1 MSLRAQPALLASLFL
16 LACAG
21 GSETSATGLSGFV
34 SQGPSSDPT
43 AATMGMGTTGEPTPT
58 SSDTMRETSEGT
70 MRETTTE
77 TPETTDPSGVSLTD
91 PGTTGM
97 LDDTTGADESSS
109 TGPVILCGNA
119 MIDAPEEC
127 DGANLNAMDC
137 ASLGFTGGTL
147 VCTPQCIFD
156 KSMCT
161 SPSCGDMNVDPG
173 EECDCGQQGVNC
185 TAAQLGN
192 AVCTSLP
199 SPNGGNYSAGTLAC
213 NSPGSCSFN
222 KAACTYCGDAV
233 KNGPEVC
240 DAADLGGQSCQ
251 TQGFAGGSLSCSPT
265 CTFQTG
271 GCTNCGNGNVDANE
285 QCDGG
290 NFGGKT
296 CASQDPN
303 KFAGGT
309 LSCSGGCDS
318 VSTAGCNSG
327 NCCNTGGAGACSVAA
342 IKNCVCGGDPFCCNN
357 SWDGLCVSAAKTS
370 CGAQC
375 P

>member
-1 MSLRAQPALLASLFL
+1 MMSLRARLALQTLIASTSL

-21 GSETSATGLSGFV
+21 GSETSASGLSGFV
-34 SQGPSSDPT
+34 TQGPTSDP
-43 AATMGMGTTGEPTPT
+43 ATSAGMTSTGTPT
-58 SSDTMRETSEGT
+58 SSSGDTMRV
-70 MRETTTE
+70 TTTE
-77 TPETTDPSGVSLTD
+77 DMRVTTTESSSTTDTTD
-91 PGTTGM
+91 TGTTGM
-97 LDDTTGADESSS
+97 VDTSSSSGGESSS
-109 TGPVILCGNA
+109 TGPVILCGNG

-137 ASLGFTGGTL
+137 VSLGFSGGTL
-147 VCTPQCIFD
+147 TCTSQCIYD

-161 SPSCGDMNVDPG
+161 SPKCGDSNVDPG
-173 EECDCGQQGVNC
+173 EECDCGQQGANC
-185 TAAQLGN
+185 TAAQLKN
-192 AVCTSLP
+192 MMCTSLP

-213 NSPGSCSFN
+213 NSPGSCSYN

-240 DAADLGGQSCQ
+240 DTADLGGQSCQ
-251 TQGFAGGSLSCSPT
+251 SQGFTGGSLSCSPT
-265 CTFQTG
+265 CSFNTG
-271 GCTNCGNGNVDANE
+271 ACTNCGNGQVDANE
-285 QCDGG
+285 QCDGA

-296 CASQDPN
+296 CASVDPN

-318 VSTAGCNSG
+318 ISTAGCNSG
-327 NCCNTGGAGACSVAA
+327 NCCNTGGAGACSVVN
-342 IKNCVCGGDPFCCNN
+342 IKNCVCANDPFCCNN
-357 SWDGLCVSAAKTS
+357 SWDSLCVSGAKT

>member
-34 SQGPSSDPT
+34 TQGPSSDPT
-43 AATMGMGTTGEPTPT
+43 AATMGMDTTGEPTPT
-58 SSDTMRETSEGT
+58 TGPPMRETTTEE

-77 TPETTDPSGVSLTD
+77 TPDLTTSDSISGTT
-91 PGTTGM
+91 TTGM
-97 LDDTTGADESSS
+97 VDTTGGDESS

-173 EECDCGQQGVNC
+173 EECDCGQQGANC

-192 AVCTSLP
+192 AMCTTLV
-199 SPNGGNYSAGTLAC
+199 SPNGGNYTAGNLAC

-222 KAACTYCGDAV
+222 KAACTYCGDGT
-233 KNGPEVC
+233 KNGPELC

-251 TQGFAGGSLSCSPT
+251 SQGFAGGSLSCTPT
-265 CTFQTG
+265 CTLNTG
-271 GCTNCGNGNVDANE
+271 GCTNCGNGQVDANE

-303 KFAGGT
+303 KFAGGN

-318 VSTAGCNSG
+318 ISTAGCNSG
-327 NCCNTGGAGACSVAA
+327 NCCNLGGAGACSVVG
-342 IKNCVCGGDPFCCNN
+342 IKNCVCGSDPFCCNT
-357 SWDGLCVSAAKTS
+357 SWDSACVNGAKA